1 MTMTM
6 MMMMMIIIIT
16 ILVPF
21 NLYSVFATPHFRQY
35 FTCRKRITI
44 FKIYQ
49 LAILIATF
57 YLLLWHLWKL
67 CSLT

>member
-1 MTMTM
+1 MAMMMTMIM
-6 MMMMMIIIIT
+6 KIT

-21 NLYSVFATPHFRQY
+21 NLYSFFATPHFRQY
-35 FTCRKRITI
+35 FTCRKWITI

-49 LAILIATF
+49 LAILIAMF
-57 YLLLWHLWKL
+57 YLLSRQHWEL